1 MATLVFVWICVV
13 AAIGTFMLA
22 MLREKIM
29 DQGLWMLWGVLIGGI
44 GVAGGILLLEATK
57 IPPRRAGTLP
67 AWRPKLSYL
76 RRLARP
82 TWTPIAS
89 ACGS

>member
-1 MATLVFVWICVV
+1 MMPKQEEVIMAILVLVWVCVV

-22 MLREKIM
+22 MLREKII

-57 IPPRRAGTLP
+57 
-67 AWRPKLSYL
+67 
-76 RRLARP
+76 
-82 TWTPIAS
+82 
-89 ACGS
+89 

>member
-1 MATLVFVWICVV
+1 MGATLVLVWACVV

-22 MLREKIM
+22 MLLEEII

-57 IPPRRAGTLP
+57 
-67 AWRPKLSYL
+67 
-76 RRLARP
+76 
-82 TWTPIAS
+82 
-89 ACGS
+89 

>member
-1 MATLVFVWICVV
+1 MRGGEVMGATLVWVCVV

-22 MLREKIM
+22 MLLEEII

-57 IPPRRAGTLP
+57 
-67 AWRPKLSYL
+67 
-76 RRLARP
+76 
-82 TWTPIAS
+82 
-89 ACGS
+89 

>member
-1 MATLVFVWICVV
+1 MMRATLVLVWVCVV

-29 DQGLWMLWGVLIGGI
+29 EPWFWMLWGVLIGGI

-57 IPPRRAGTLP
+57 
-67 AWRPKLSYL
+67 
-76 RRLARP
+76 
-82 TWTPIAS
+82 
-89 ACGS
+89 

>member
-1 MATLVFVWICVV
+1 MTPKQEEVIMATLVLVWVCVV

-29 DQGLWMLWGVLIGGI
+29 DQGLWMLWGVFIGGI

-57 IPPRRAGTLP
+57 
-67 AWRPKLSYL
+67 
-76 RRLARP
+76 
-82 TWTPIAS
+82 
-89 ACGS
+89 